1 MEEFGK
7 LEERVVLVG
16 VQTDDH
22 DNVEESLDELK
33 ELASTAGAVTVGRII
48 QNRESVHPGTYIG
61 KGKIEEVR
69 ALVYAMDATGI
80 ICDDELSPA
89 QLNNLERELDCK
101 VMDRTL
107 LILDIFAARAITS
120 EGKIQVELA
129 QLRYRSARLVGL
141 RESLS
146 RLGGGIGT
154 RGPGEK
160 KLETDRRLIRTRI
173 SALKQELSQ
182 VEKHRELI
190 RSSRARGNMKTAA
203 IVGYTNAG
211 KSTLLNT
218 LTGSEVLS
226 EDKLFATLDPTT
238 RLLNLKD
245 GQQILLTD
253 TVGFIHKL
261 PHHLVEAFKSTLEEA
276 KYADYIIHVVDSSNP
291 QAEMQMH
298 VVYETLKELGAMGK
312 KIITLFN
319 KQDAPGACVLRDFK
333 SDYTLKV
340 SAKTG
345 EGLADL
351 NDLLEKLLAEEQI
364 YVERLF
370 PYQEA
375 GKIQLE
381 NPTIEGFAKVF
392 EDVKYVKES
401 EDNEL
406 VRLNFVRNGN
416 DNKIIV
422 LYPDGINSLS
432 QYNGLINKIQ
442 EEFGSYTIIGVNL
455 CENQVFFETAPEC
468 LIPDIG
474 KVIAQKLMQA
484 YSKCE
489 IVLIGYCIGGLMAI
503 ETGRF
508 LLEQGKNVNGIVT
521 IDTRTCSRCIDNDL
535 IMEMIF
541 KIILNG
547 GEQDKLMDQQIS
559 DAVRAVLTDKKSAI
573 TNEEL
578 CNCGEQFSEVN
589 KYFTEL
595 CTLSPKQRFDS
606 LLDYQKIE
614 LDEERNRI
622 LNLYRMFRHNYR
634 GVMNYAQDF
643 YIGDVLALQCN
654 DNTGFFLPAEMIFDS
669 DFLQQTVLGN
679 LSYEAIP
686 GNHLTCLD
694 NNNIPLI
701 YGYIRKYLS

>member
-16 VQTDDH
+16 VQTGDN
-22 DNVEESLDELK
+22 DNVEESLDELE
-33 ELASTAGAVTVGRII
+33 ELASTAGAVTVGKII
-48 QNRESVHPGTYIG
+48 QNREAVHPGTYIG

-129 QLRYRSARLVGL
+129 QLRYRAARLVGL

-173 SALKQELSQ
+173 SALKQELLQ

-211 KSTLLNT
+211 KSTLLNK
-218 LTGSEVLS
+218 LTGSDVLS

-238 RLLNLKD
+238 RLLNLDD

-298 VVYETLKELGAMGK
+298 VVYETLRELGVMGK

-319 KQDAPGACVLRDFK
+319 KQDAPGAFVLRDFK
-333 SDYTLKV
+333 SDYTLKI

-345 EGLADL
+345 QGLDDL
-351 NDLLEKLLAEEQI
+351 NNLLEKLLAEEQI

-370 PYQEA
+370 PYQEV
-375 GKIQLE
+375 GKIQLIRE
-381 NPTIEGFAKVF
+381 YGQLISEEYTEAGIAVKARVPKEIYAKV
-392 EDVKYVKES
+392 V
-401 EDNEL
+401 
-406 VRLNFVRNGN
+406 
-416 DNKIIV
+416 
-422 LYPDGINSLS
+422 
-432 QYNGLINKIQ
+432 
-442 EEFGSYTIIGVNL
+442 
-455 CENQVFFETAPEC
+455 
-468 LIPDIG
+468 
-474 KVIAQKLMQA
+474 
-484 YSKCE
+484 
-489 IVLIGYCIGGLMAI
+489 
-503 ETGRF
+503 
-508 LLEQGKNVNGIVT
+508 
-521 IDTRTCSRCIDNDL
+521 
-535 IMEMIF
+535 
-541 KIILNG
+541 
-547 GEQDKLMDQQIS
+547 
-559 DAVRAVLTDKKSAI
+559 
-573 TNEEL
+573 
-578 CNCGEQFSEVN
+578 
-589 KYFTEL
+589 
-595 CTLSPKQRFDS
+595 
-606 LLDYQKIE
+606 
-614 LDEERNRI
+614 
-622 LNLYRMFRHNYR
+622 
-634 GVMNYAQDF
+634 
-643 YIGDVLALQCN
+643 
-654 DNTGFFLPAEMIFDS
+654 
-669 DFLQQTVLGN
+669 
-679 LSYEAIP
+679 
-686 GNHLTCLD
+686 
-694 NNNIPLI
+694 
-701 YGYIRKYLS
+701 